1 MGVLDDSTLGGVI
14 RIRNARVQKLN
25 IAFQLVNSRLPIV
38 SVVGTPWFPAVIP
51 WLESLLKIAHTD
63 DVRAGSLAN
72 RAIVGP
78 FFRPLR
84 KLVMRHP
91 CCSESLALSECS
103 EQFLQTREAY
113 WISRI
118 AKRGRRAKQVQ
129 GTERAHVT
137 ERSGAE
143 DRRDRDS

>member
-1 MGVLDDSTLGGVI
+1 MLDDTPLGGVI

-25 IAFQLVNSRLPIV
+25 IAFHLVNSRLSIV
-38 SVVGTPWFPAVIP
+38 SVVGTLWFPVVIP

-63 DVRAGSLAN
+63 VIRARSLAN

-78 FFRPLR
+78 FSRPLR

-103 EQFLQTREAY
+103 EQFLQARE
-113 WISRI
+113 
-118 AKRGRRAKQVQ
+118 
-129 GTERAHVT
+129 T
-137 ERSGAE
+137 
-143 DRRDRDS
+143 